1 MYQWSVCTRFG
12 MVLFHTNEY
21 HGPTCVGGGRKKWQ
35 KLKLIVYCFSRDNKR
50 IQKRI
55 SVSCVRTIGRNACL
69 TPASHASHK
78 SLDLCLGNVGPFL
91 PDMTPE
97 VSYGVAKHSAIWDCA
112 ADLIPTVLY
121 GVEIRATG
129 WPWIHPSNVF
139 HSPES
144 HARCWHDGDIHLK
157 QNRSP
162 WAGVSYNQQS
172 RGSLC
177 AWIWMSPLPGPLE
190 WRPCPFPSLQFP
202 IMAELIPLLTCT
214 LPLLRVL
221 CRCNLLMY
229 IHVECLLAFI
239 SSQPHPHQASS

>member
-12 MVLFHTNEY
+12 MVLFNTNEY

-78 SLDLCLGNVGPFL
+78 SLDLCLGNVDPFL
-91 PDMTPE
+91 LDMTPE

-121 GVEIRATG
+121 RVEIRATG

-139 HSPES
+139 IRQKVTHDVGTMGIFFSES
-144 HARCWHDGDIHLK
+144 VVGWFKYFLNNSDFKNFFG
-157 QNRSP
+157 
-162 WAGVSYNQQS
+162 
-172 RGSLC
+172 
-177 AWIWMSPLPGPLE
+177 
-190 WRPCPFPSLQFP
+190 
-202 IMAELIPLLTCT
+202 
-214 LPLLRVL
+214 RV
-221 CRCNLLMY
+221 Y
-229 IHVECLLAFI
+229 IN
-239 SSQPHPHQASS
+239 